1 MVRAIVSVSML
12 RVILLVLVTC
22 GAARAQVRAIG
33 VGEPRPAQHH
43 HHHPPA
49 GLGID
54 IAFGWAGQ
62 RNGPSGWSARLDY
75 EVLPF
80 FDPSERGG
88 LFGFQPGFEVWRSGE
103 DNWGFSLP
111 VGVVGGVRI
120 FPMRLTLGVGLDA
133 IVIDQV
139 DDDTGF
145 GLYAPFALAKLGV
158 DVFGA
163 QVGADARIGYRWQF
177 GAEDHTRWQLG
188 IYVGYTMSP
197 SKRSMPLR

>member
-1 MVRAIVSVSML
+1 MP
-12 RVILLVLVTC
+12 RVILLVLALC
-22 GAARAQVRAIG
+22 GAARAQPMAVG
-33 VGEPRPAQHH
+33 VEQPRQPQRHH
-43 HHHPPA
+43 RHPPA

-54 IAFGWAGQ
+54 LAFGWAGQ

-75 EVLPF
+75 EILPF

-88 LFGFQPGFEVWRSGE
+88 LFGVHPGIEVWRSGE

-120 FPMRLTLGVGLDA
+120 FPMRFTLGVGLDA
-133 IVIDQV
+133 ILIDQV

-145 GLYAPFALAKLGV
+145 GLYAPFALAKLGA

-177 GAEDHTRWQLG
+177 GADDHARWQLG
-188 IYVGYTMSP
+188 IYVGYTMSAP
-197 SKRSMPLR
+197 KRAMPIR